1 MFTPASIIQKKR
13 DGKELSS
20 EEISYFIQGVTSGE
34 VADYQASAFL
44 MAVYFQKMTSRETV
58 ALTRAML
65 ASGDH
70 YNHAQIP
77 GPKVD
82 KHSTGGVG
90 DKVSLILTPLAA
102 ACGLV
107 VPMMA
112 GRGLG
117 HSGGTLDKLEAIP
130 GFNVKLTG
138 QEFQKHLKKTKC
150 AIIGQTEKI
159 VPADKKLYALR
170 DVTSTVECIPLIVGS
185 ILSKKMA
192 EGTEGLVL
200 DVKVGNGAFMK
211 TKVQAKQLAQ
221 NLVQVA
227 KLLGLRC
234 RAVLTNMN
242 QPLGYAVG
250 NAIELKESIEIL
262 RNLPPSP
269 GLNSDDLKKLT
280 LDLCAHMLVLGRIS
294 KTHQAGYSLAQK
306 KLTDGSAWRVFQEM
320 VQNQGGNLENFT
332 DPALIPLAPQVV
344 ELRAKKSGFITGIQT
359 EMVGRILIELGG
371 GRKKAS
377 DEVHPGVGLVFH
389 KKLGEKIKKGDLI
402 ITLYAQAQTEC
413 AELEKILFKSIEISQ
428 KKKNPPPL
436 ILESI

>member
-13 DGKELSS
+13 DGNELTPQ
-20 EEISYFIQGVTSGE
+20 EISEFILGVSSGA
-34 VADYQASAFL
+34 VTDYQASAFL

-58 ALTRAML
+58 ALTQAML
-65 ASGDH
+65 KSGDQYDH
-70 YNHAQIP
+70 SQIP

-130 GFNVKLTG
+130 GFNVNLT
-138 QEFQKHLKKTKC
+138 QTAFQTFLKTTKC
-150 AIIGQTEKI
+150 AIIGQTEKM

-185 ILSKKMA
+185 ILSKKIA
-192 EGTEGLVL
+192 EGTDGLVL

-211 TKVQAKQLAQ
+211 TKAEARKLAQ
-221 NLVQVA
+221 ALVKVA
-227 KLLGLRC
+227 RLMGLRC
-234 RAVLTNMN
+234 RAVLTNMD
-242 QPLGYAVG
+242 QPLGYAIG

-262 RNLPPSP
+262 KNLPPP
-269 GLNSDDLKKLT
+269 QGLSSDDLKELT
-280 LDLCAHMLVLGRIS
+280 LDLCAQMLVLGKIS
-294 KTHQAGYSLAQK
+294 KTHAAGYTLAQR
-306 KLTDGSAWRVFQEM
+306 KLSDGSAWQVFQKM
-320 VQNQGGNLENFT
+320 VKNQGGDLTLFE
-332 DPALIPLAPQVV
+332 DPSRIALAPQAI
-344 ELRAKKSGFITGIQT
+344 ELKAKKSGFLTSIQT
-359 EMVGRILIELGG
+359 ETVGKVLIELGG

-377 DEVHPGVGLVFH
+377 DPVHPDVGLILH
-389 KKLGEKIKKGDLI
+389 KKLGEKIKKGDPL
-402 ITLYAQAQTEC
+402 ITLYAQESTNC
-413 AELEKILFKSIEISQ
+413 AELEKTLFEAVQISP
-428 KKKNPPPL
+428 KKKAVPSL
-436 ILESI
+436 ILERI